1 MEKNKQSA
9 RLAALENYAALVRRL
24 TPKSQLGRGCLRA
37 FWVGGV
43 ICMLGQAVA
52 DIGAAWLGLT
62 SGAALTLGSVSLVF
76 ITAILTGFGVFDQIA
91 QYAGAGTLVPIT
103 GFANAMVSPAM
114 EFKPEGWVMGTG
126 ARLFTIA
133 GPVLVF
139 GISSSVI
146 VGVLYYFIRW

>member
-9 RLAALENYAALVRRL
+9 RQAALENYAALVRRL

-37 FWVGGV
+37 FWVGSV

-76 ITAILTGFGVFDQIA
+76 IAAILTGVGVFDQIA
-91 QYAGAGTLVPIT
+91 IRRCREHLCLLPALPTPWCPQPWNLSPRAG
-103 GFANAMVSPAM
+103 
-114 EFKPEGWVMGTG
+114 
-126 ARLFTIA
+126 
-133 GPVLVF
+133 
-139 GISSSVI
+139 
-146 VGVLYYFIRW
+146 

>member
-9 RLAALENYAALVRRL
+9 RQAALENYAALVRRL

-76 ITAILTGFGVFDQIA
+76 ITAILTGVGVFDQIA

-126 ARLFTIA
+126 VRLFTIA

>member
-76 ITAILTGFGVFDQIA
+76 ITAILTGVGVFDQIA

-133 GPVLVF
+133 GPVRVF

>member
-9 RLAALENYAALVRRL
+9 RQAALENYAALVRRL

-62 SGAALTLGSVSLVF
+62 SGVALTLGSVSLVF
-76 ITAILTGFGVFDQIA
+76 ITAILTGVGVFDQIA

>member
-9 RLAALENYAALVRRL
+9 RQAALENYAALVRRL

>member
-9 RLAALENYAALVRRL
+9 RQAALENYAALVRRL

-76 ITAILTGFGVFDQIA
+76 ITAILTGVGVFDQIA

-146 VGVLYYFIRW
+146 VGVLYYFIR